1 MKKPQPPG
9 ASASPDAAI
18 ILACAIALWL
28 IAGVGMRRSKALE
41 RAAIGPQKAQPVVQP
56 VVQPVAQPVAQ
67 PDRVWLEQLI
77 INTGRN

>member
-9 ASASPDAAI
+9 ASASPNVAI

-28 IAGVGMRRSKALE
+28 MAELGMQRSKALE
-41 RAAIGPQKAQPVVQP
+41 HAAIGPQK
-56 VVQPVAQPVAQ
+56 AQPVAQ